1 MPPETPVPSRIS
13 SEFRRYELTL
23 SDYWRIIIK
32 RRMVVF
38 ASFLMVLILSIVYT
52 NSKTPVYQTS
62 AAVRIASAPRAFD
75 ENGMYISRYT
85 SNPLVSYANMI
96 TSEEVLR
103 RVVVR
108 LNLLPSNAKIEDL
121 NEKVGEI
128 RGAIS
133 ASPSPDTDM
142 IDITVTHTHPELA
155 AAIAN
160 QTAEVFAEVDL
171 YEKTK
176 QARNLRGFIQSQL
189 GVYTD
194 KLKNTEDRMSQF
206 RRSGRALGV
215 AVGMEQKLSDLEKQK
230 NELLKQYTEKHP
242 DVIAVN
248 QEIESVREK
257 IKGLPADEVELA
269 RLQRELE
276 INDATY
282 RMLKNKFESARMSEA
297 EQVGDVVIMA
307 SAPIPDFP
315 ISPRKTMNKIA
326 GAIVGLI
333 AGIVLAFVNENL
345 DTSIGTI
352 EDVEQTVRLPVIGVV
367 PFFNPT
373 QEEKVWWRFD
383 KSIFEFFN
391 RRRDVP
397 ADGSY
402 LIINQDSFSTLS
414 ESYRI
419 LRTFIEF
426 IMGEKTEKG
435 KVLLVT
441 STGPQEG
448 KTLTASNV
456 AIVLAQG
463 GRKTLL
469 IDADLRRPM
478 VHRLFGLKR
487 MPGLSDV
494 LMGTT
499 SLEEAKQTMADIL
512 VGETSQWDH
521 LLTAKM
527 LDRLEILPS
536 GTGTPTPAELL
547 NSDSMKA
554 MIAHAREVY
563 DYVILDTP
571 PVLPVTDARTLG
583 TLADAT
589 FFIYRAGKT
598 ARRALT
604 RAREELN
611 LAGVKVK
618 GIILNQA
625 TPEITL
631 TDSYYYQYYG
641 EKKEK
646 PRKKIIPAS
655 NPEEKP
661 VSMKKPVSKPFWPF
675 SKKN

>member
-1 MPPETPVPSRIS
+1 MAETPVTPSRLAA
-13 SEFRRYELTL
+13 EFRRYELTL

-32 RRMVVF
+32 RRMIVF
-38 ASFLMVLILSIVYT
+38 ASFLMVLILSIIYT
-52 NSKTPVYQTS
+52 NSKTPIYETS
-62 AAVRIASAPRAFD
+62 SAVRISSAPRAFEY
-75 ENGMYISRYT
+75 ENGMYVSRL
-85 SNPLVSYANMI
+85 SGDPLQTYASMI
-96 TSEEVLR
+96 TSEEVMR

-108 LNLLPSNAKIEDL
+108 LNLLPSDARIDEL
-121 NEKVGEI
+121 NQKANEI
-128 RGAIS
+128 RSSIS
-133 ASPSPDTDM
+133 TSPNAGTDI
-142 IDITVTHTHPELA
+142 IDITVTHPHPELA

-171 YEKTK
+171 FEKTK
-176 QARNLRGFIQSQL
+176 QARNLRRFIESQL
-189 GVYTD
+189 EVYTQ
-194 KLKNTEDRMSQF
+194 KLKSTEDRMSEF
-206 RRSGRALGV
+206 RKSGRAMGV
-215 AVGMEQKLSDLEKQK
+215 AVGMQQKLTDMEK
-230 NELLKQYTEKHP
+230 ERSALLQQFTDKHP
-242 DVIAVN
+242 DVARLNAEIDDL
-248 QEIESVREK
+248 QER
-257 IKGLPADEVELA
+257 IKALPSDELEMA

-282 RMLKNKFESARMSEA
+282 RMLKNKYESARMSEA
-297 EQVGDVVIMA
+297 EQVGDVVVVA
-307 SAPIPDFP
+307 SAPIPDTP
-315 ISPRKTMNKIA
+315 ISPRKTMNKLA
-326 GAIVGLI
+326 GAAVGLML
-333 AGIVLAFVNENL
+333 GIVLAFVNENL

-367 PFFNPT
+367 PYFNPN
-373 QEEKVWWRFD
+373 QEEKPWWRFD
-383 KSIFEFFN
+383 KTLTDFLN
-391 RRRDVP
+391 KRKDVP
-397 ADGSY
+397 PDGSY

-426 IMGEKTEKG
+426 IMGEKTDKG
-435 KVLLVT
+435 KVLLIT

-448 KTLTASNV
+448 KTLTACNI

-499 SLEEAKQTMADIL
+499 SLDEGKQTMADIL
-512 VGETSQWDH
+512 VGETSKWDH

-536 GTGTPTPAELL
+536 GAGTPTPAELL
-547 NSDSMKA
+547 SSDSMKA
-554 MIAHAREVY
+554 LIAHARTIY
-563 DYVILDTP
+563 DYIILDTP

-618 GIILNQA
+618 GIILNHA

-646 PRKKIIPAS
+646 PK
-655 NPEEKP
+655 
-661 VSMKKPVSKPFWPF
+661 KKPAALGGPEATQTPKSRPFWPF
-675 SKKN
+675 SKSS